1 MIASRDHTY
10 RRDPLSQFEAG
21 PNQRFVTYYSEDSGG
36 EVDTEAF
43 VAAIAED
50 ADRRKLNGWRLLSSS
65 LFPLRQVGTAG
76 NMLFQS
82 GGQMA
87 TMLTAV
93 VVYVRDF

>member
-1 MIASRDHTY
+1 
-10 RRDPLSQFEAG
+10 
-21 PNQRFVTYYSEDSGG
+21 
-36 EVDTEAF
+36 
-43 VAAIAED
+43 
-50 ADRRKLNGWRLLSSS
+50 
-65 LFPLRQVGTAG
+65 VGTAG